1 MSSGQSRPVTGKRV
15 IPVSNVTGV
24 TGDDVEQDI
33 EEVEFPGGRVTEL
46 VTSLS

>member
-1 MSSGQSRPVTGKRV
+1 MTGKRV